1 MFIQIDFASQT
12 PIYEQV
18 AQQIKFAIAAGSL
31 PVNELIP
38 SVRELSKRLALNPN
52 TVARAYRSLQDEG
65 VVYVRRGTGLAVA
78 ADSPEKCRNERK
90 AWFELRFRKLYDEAV
105 HSRLDEQELQ
115 EILNHLIN
123 HKHHEDCR
131 GGREQ

>member
-31 PVNELIP
+31 PINELIP

-65 VVYVRRGTGLAVA
+65 IVYVRRGTGLAVA
-78 ADSPEKCRNERK
+78 ADSPEKCRSERK
-90 AWFELRFRKLYDEAV
+90 AWFERRFRKLYDEAV

-115 EILNHLIN
+115 EILKRIESVAS
-123 HKHHEDCR
+123 K
-131 GGREQ
+131 

>member
-18 AQQIKFAIAAGSL
+18 AQQIKFVIAAGSL

-65 VVYVRRGTGLAVA
+65 IVYVRRGTGLAVA
-78 ADSPEKCRNERK
+78 EGAREKCRSERK
-90 AWFELRFRKLYDEAV
+90 AWFEQRFRKLYAEAV

-115 EILNHLIN
+115 EILTHLAGTPV
-123 HKHHEDCR
+123 HPER
-131 GGREQ
+131 P